1 MNRVLNRTKFD
12 NNLPACVEQ
21 VDKKKKKNPF
31 QSDGMDFHVYR
42 SLIEKR

>member
-21 VDKKKKKNPF
+21 VDKKKKKTRF
-31 QSDGMDFHVYR
+31 RVTEWIFTFTDR
-42 SLIEKR
+42 